1 MVERE
6 DWTWWISKSRLSN
19 SKGQTTRK
27 LTETAILQKCPKSV
41 SSFYFMSTITYKI
54 VFQPQKIAYLL
65 CTVIVVWSFDDLYFF
80 PCVHR
85 YDPKSFVKKC
95 RVLSWIFCMVF
106 YHRALSRDFIM
117 GHLYITLG
125 HRGGWVVQKMAIFP
139 YFM

>member
-41 SSFYFMSTITYKI
+41 SSFYFMSTNSFST
-54 VFQPQKIAYLL
+54 PANSLL
-65 CTVIVVWSFDDLYFF
+65 CTVMVVWSFDDLYFL

-85 YDPKSFVKKC
+85 DYPKSFVKKC